1 MTPRLTPERVRE
13 LLAAAT
19 PGPWTHERIG
29 FGGHEV
35 TMDARGGVFV
45 DRVHDAALIAAA
57 PDLAADVLALHDAL
71 ARVTREREAAV
82 AARDALVTAVRA
94 YLESVDAYD
103 EDDYEDTV
111 GAIDRDRERLD
122 ALLDSAPADVVRGDV
137 VRAYLDADDH
147 ATVSAEWRDDA
158 ARERREAA
166 RTALDAALAG
176 CA

>member
-45 DRVHDAALIAAA
+45 DREHDAALIAAA

-94 YLESVDAYD
+94 YL
-103 EDDYEDTV
+103 
-111 GAIDRDRERLD
+111 
-122 ALLDSAPADVVRGDV
+122 
-137 VRAYLDADDH
+137 DADDH

-166 RTALDAALAG
+166 RAALDAALAAG
-176 CA
+176 GGR